1 MSSHPTRAS
10 AQSPYLF
17 QGERREYHAGSS
29 ELKLSTYV
37 IRRLLIALPMLF
49 ILLTVIFFVMRIL
62 PGDPVTIMVGEKAPP
77 EEMQRIRH
85 FLGLDRPIEVQFYS
99 FLGDM
104 FTGNFGESLVT
115 HRPVILELSS
125 AYPATVELAVGAT
138 LMGVVIGIP
147 LGLVTALKRGSVVD
161 HSGRIFTFWTYSMP
175 EFWLGTLLQIYFA
188 VQFGML
194 PTSGRLPATMD
205 LRTITGLMTVDSLL
219 QRNLGAFVEAIR
231 YLILPTVTLGLVT
244 LMPQVSRI
252 ARASMLDQM
261 REDYIITARAKGLPE
276 KIVLY
281 RHALRNALLPIVS
294 IIGLSF
300 SGLLGGTVLVETI
313 FSFPGLGRLLVS
325 GLLNR
330 DFPVVQAIVFMFAIV
345 VVAVNTATDVLFAVL
360 DPRVR
365 Y

>member
-1 MSSHPTRAS
+1 
-10 AQSPYLF
+10 
-17 QGERREYHAGSS
+17 
-29 ELKLSTYV
+29 
-37 IRRLLIALPMLF
+37 MLF
-49 ILLTVIFFVMRIL
+49 VLLTVIFVVMRIL
-62 PGDPVTIMVGEKAPP
+62 PGDPVTIMVGDKAPP
-77 EEMQRIRH
+77 EEVVRIRH
-85 FLGLDRPIEVQFYS
+85 LLGLDRPIQEQFYS

-104 FTGNFGESLVT
+104 LTGNFGVSLVT
-115 HRPVILELSS
+115 HRPVVLELSS
-125 AYPATVELAVGAT
+125 AYPATVELAVGST
-138 LMGVVIGIP
+138 LLGVVIGIP
-147 LGLVTALKRGSVVD
+147 LGFVTALKRGSVVD

-188 VQFGML
+188 LQLGVL

-205 LRTITGLMTVDSLL
+205 IRTITGLMTVDGLL
-219 QRNLGAFVEAIR
+219 GGNYRAFVAAII
-231 YLILPTVTLGLVT
+231 YLILPTVTLGLVS

-261 REDYIITARAKGLPE
+261 REDYIVTARAKGLPE

-281 RHALRNALLPIVS
+281 RHALRNALLPIIS

-313 FSFPGLGRLLVS
+313 FSWPGLGRLLVS

-345 VVAVNTATDVLFAVL
+345 VIAVNTATDVLFAVL